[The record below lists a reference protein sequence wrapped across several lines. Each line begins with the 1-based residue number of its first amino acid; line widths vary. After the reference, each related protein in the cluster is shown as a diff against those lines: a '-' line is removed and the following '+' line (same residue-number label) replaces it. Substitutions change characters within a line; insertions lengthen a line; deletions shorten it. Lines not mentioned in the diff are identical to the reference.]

1 MPVLVQYGQD
11 SFHRALAGRLLA
23 EVEHL
28 SDASDVSSA
37 GMQLRR
43 SLRRGSHSVHRLLV
57 EQDRRPASPSSM
69 LRSAL
74 GDSTVLWSNGG

>member
-1 MPVLVQYGQD
+1 
-11 SFHRALAGRLLA
+11 
-23 EVEHL
+23 
-28 SDASDVSSA
+28 VSSA

-43 SLRRGSHSVHRLLV
+43 NLRRGSHSVHRLLV